1 MIAFS
6 EVRGLLLEARKVI
19 FHKNSHLD
27 DAAAQWFLRD
37 VVKISAEFVF
47 QKNDEI
53 MIDPQAGE
61 IGLDVMHEF
70 ALKGYKNEDGGYSSV
85 FRCLVEAFFPDIHS
99 IERRALVPILEWV
112 DTNDSRGSVTKAWL
126 GVEDRRIESVGLNV
140 LFMAYKHQ
148 HSDSGDLTI
157 NLNFGQSVLEPLY
170 RYHHHFEM
178 EVDRALST
186 CKLELDGILGI
197 CEGVLSPALI
207 GWPQRHL
214 VEMAQKN
221 NQKTPL
227 IFVFCDE
234 SVGMGMV
241 RICDSVRLD
250 NDLLKSRLTKVSQHW
265 FFHPGGFLS
274 ACGTS
279 TAPKDIK
286 QAGVTLPELKEILKE
301 IYAPI

>member
-6 EVRGLLLEARKVI
+6 EVRGRLLEAKKVI

-47 QKNDEI
+47 QQNDRI
-53 MIDPQAGE
+53 MIDPKAGE

-70 ALKGYKNEDGGYSSV
+70 ALKGYKNQDGGYSSV
-85 FRCLVEAFFPDIHS
+85 FRCLAEAFFPDVNS
-99 IERRALVPILEWV
+99 IERRALKPLIDWV
-112 DTNDSRGSVTKAWL
+112 DTNDSRGSVTRAWL
-126 GVEDRRIESVGLNV
+126 GYEDRRIESVGLNAM
-140 LFMAYKHQ
+140 FMAYKHQ
-148 HSDSGDLTI
+148 YSDSLDLHI
-157 NLNFGQSVLEPLY
+157 NQNFGLSVLEPLY
-170 RYHHHFEM
+170 CYHYHFEQ
-178 EVDRALST
+178 EVDRALSN
-186 CKLELDGILGI
+186 CRFELDGILGI
-197 CEGVLSPALI
+197 CEGILSPALI

-214 VEMAQKN
+214 VEMAQHRG
-221 NQKTPL
+221 QKPPQ

-234 SVGMGMV
+234 LVGMGML
-241 RICDSVRLD
+241 RICDSIRLD
-250 NDLLKSRLTKVSQHW
+250 NDRLKSRLTKVSQHW

-286 QAGVTLPELKEILKE
+286 QAGVTLTELKEILKE